1 VASAEGTGKTLVF
14 CSTVASA
21 EVAAATLRGA
31 GLDPLVYHRDV
42 LPADREDIVKDAA
55 AR

>member
-1 VASAEGTGKTLVF
+1 MASAEGTGKTLVF

-21 EVAAATLRGA
+21 EQAAATLQGS
-31 GLDPLVYHRDV
+31 GVEPLVYHRDV
-42 LPADREDIVKDAA
+42 PPADREDIVKEAA